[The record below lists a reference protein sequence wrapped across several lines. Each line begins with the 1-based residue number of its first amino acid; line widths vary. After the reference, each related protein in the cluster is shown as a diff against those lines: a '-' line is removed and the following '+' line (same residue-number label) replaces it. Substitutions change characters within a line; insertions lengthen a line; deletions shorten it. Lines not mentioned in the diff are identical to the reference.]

1 MSPEDKL
8 GIERELEIM
17 QKSNHPFVIKYYE
30 KFIYKDKVCIVTELA
45 SCGNLEDLEK
55 KQINF
60 TEDEAM
66 NYFTMILIGLHYL
79 HKNNIAHRDLTPAN
93 IFINEL

>member
-8 GIERELEIM
+8 GIERELEIL

-55 KQINF
+55 K
-60 TEDEAM
+60 
-66 NYFTMILIGLHYL
+66 
-79 HKNNIAHRDLTPAN
+79 
-93 IFINEL
+93 